1 MNDSV
6 EGERLKIKW
15 RGGKNG
21 VEILG
26 PGGGGWIQ
34 STGGS
39 VSLEQVE
46 GHIFDWE
53 GGRSSVDTG
62 TFGGLAG
69 S

>member
-15 RGGKNG
+15 RVGKNG

-26 PGGGGWIQ
+26 RGIQ

-39 VSLEQVE
+39 VSLEEVE